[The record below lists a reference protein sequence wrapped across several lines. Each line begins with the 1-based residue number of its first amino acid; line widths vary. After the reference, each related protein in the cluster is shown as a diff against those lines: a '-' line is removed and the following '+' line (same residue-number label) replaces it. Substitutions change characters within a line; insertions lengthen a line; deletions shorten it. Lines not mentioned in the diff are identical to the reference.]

1 MKLKIY
7 RLDAAAETNTGST
20 GLHFKSKTLHK
31 MEGFVSETFSARS
44 QQIIGYNLGKS
55 LDVFRSQTTLFASA
69 FQALIPPLAVPM
81 SSYGQ
86 EKWVTK
92 RSLKQV

>member
-1 MKLKIY
+1 
-7 RLDAAAETNTGST
+7 
-20 GLHFKSKTLHK
+20 

-92 RSLKQV
+92 RGLKQV